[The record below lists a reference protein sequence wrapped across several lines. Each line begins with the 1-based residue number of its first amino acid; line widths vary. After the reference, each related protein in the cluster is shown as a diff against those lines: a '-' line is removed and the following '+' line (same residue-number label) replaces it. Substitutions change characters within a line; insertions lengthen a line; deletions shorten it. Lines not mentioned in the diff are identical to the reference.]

1 MNFKIRNPHST
12 GVHKKYHKEIALQ
25 IQRNLAYNKK
35 KSSRY
40 NTTLLYSYFTKSQ
53 LSMLGLE

>member
-12 GVHKKYHKEIALQ
+12 GVQKKYYKEIALQ
-25 IQRNLAYNKK
+25 TQRNLAYNKK
-35 KSSRY
+35 RSNRY
-40 NTTLLYSYFTKSQ
+40 NTNPLYSYFTKSQ